1 MFISLCFINHLYLES
16 IGIILELLTP
26 IFIKVRTTMSLR
38 SYLFALIGSLIV
50 LLTITQLFLVYWIE
64 QNLDQEVNVQ
74 ARHISEQVLDLA
86 FKELDKDEEY
96 ETKIKVISENISA
109 DGIAVIT
116 EDDSGNRQVLFTKH
130 PQENIDNER
139 TTELVKDII
148 PMNGGKR
155 HIVKKEFRTIVE
167 RIYQKNKQMDENE
180 FIQTH
185 DVIVHPAQVI
195 NSRWIK
201 GLSPESKTKKLLNNI
216 QWVLILCCI
225 IALIA
230 AYWLSAQFNRP
241 LALLSAGF
249 KKLANGNYQYHVAE
263 QGIQEMRLTIQHFND
278 MVKRLDQL
286 TKAEQQHNEIKHL
299 AELGEVSRGLA
310 HSLRNPIHTIGLSIE
325 QLNDDA
331 LPPTYR
337 EKLIKTIQNK
347 IVHIDKNIKAL
358 LTLTTG
364 GLSRNDMVPVL
375 AVVQDIML
383 EYKSCHGR
391 PQKFEIDVSPE
402 LSIIGAESEIRSI
415 LHTLIINACE
425 SNNDGIKND
434 NDEDKTVIIK
444 AEKPDEQVIV
454 KVVDQGCGLA
464 KNIELSLF
472 QPHISS
478 KPEGAGMGLYIAKR
492 IITLHYNGAIALNNQ
507 YEESGKISGCAAY
520 AEFNTVSPSHQDIPA
535 QSKESS

>member
-1 MFISLCFINHLYLES
+1 
-16 IGIILELLTP
+16 
-26 IFIKVRTTMSLR
+26 MSLR
-38 SYLFALIGSLIV
+38 SYLFSLIGSLIV

-64 QNLDQEVNVQ
+64 KNLDKEVNVQ

-86 FKELDKDEEY
+86 FKEFDEDGEHN
-96 ETKIKVISENISA
+96 TQIKVISENINA
-109 DGIAVIT
+109 DGISVIT
-116 EDDSGNRQVLFTKH
+116 EDDLGNRQVIFTKH
-130 PQENIDNER
+130 PQKNVNKPIQQTEE
-139 TTELVKDII
+139 TKELVK
-148 PMNGGKR
+148 NSTSHSEGEL
-155 HIVKKEFRTIVE
+155 HIVKKGIQTIVE
-167 RIYQKNKQMDENE
+167 RIYQKDKQMAENE
-180 FIQTH
+180 FLLSH
-185 DVIVHPAQVI
+185 DLIVHPSQVVK
-195 NSRWIK
+195 RQWIK
-201 GLSPESKTKKLLNNI
+201 GLAPESKTKQLLNNI

-225 IALIA
+225 FALIA
-230 AYWLSAQFNRP
+230 AYWLSAQFNKP

-249 KKLANGNYQYHVAE
+249 KKLADGDYQHNVAE

-325 QLNDDA
+325 QLNDDE
-331 LPPTYR
+331 LTPTYR
-337 EKLIKTIQNK
+337 DKLIKTIQNK

-364 GLSRNDMVPVL
+364 GLNRNDKIPVL

-383 EYKSCHGR
+383 EYKSCHGK

-425 SNNDGIKND
+425 SNNDGVKND
-434 NDEDKTVIIK
+434 DDENKTVTIIT
-444 AEKPDEQVIV
+444 EDHDEQVII

-464 KNIELSLF
+464 KSIEQSLF

-492 IITLHYNGAIALNNQ
+492 IISLHYNGAIALNNQ
-507 YEESGKISGCAAY
+507 YHENGQISGCAAY
-520 AEFNTVSPSHQDIPA
+520 AEFNTVSPTQQDIPA
-535 QSKESS
+535 ESKELS

>member
-1 MFISLCFINHLYLES
+1 
-16 IGIILELLTP
+16 
-26 IFIKVRTTMSLR
+26 MSLR

-50 LLTITQLFLVYWIE
+50 LLTVTQLFLVYWIE
-64 QNLDQEVNVQ
+64 QNLNKEVNVQ
-74 ARHISEQVLDLA
+74 AQQISQQVLELA
-86 FKELDKDEEY
+86 FKELDKDIGHEAN
-96 ETKIKVISENISA
+96 IKFISENIDS
-109 DGIAVIT
+109 DGITVVT
-116 EDDSGNRQVLFTKH
+116 QDDSGGQQVIFKKRSQININEKLPKNVELAEIAK
-130 PQENIDNER
+130 ENSKVNKGER
-139 TTELVKDII
+139 HV
-148 PMNGGKR
+148 
-155 HIVKKEFRTIVE
+155 VKKEFKTIIE
-167 RIYQKNKQMDENE
+167 RIYQKNQNMEENE

-185 DVIVHPAQVI
+185 DVIIHPPQVI
-195 NSRWIK
+195 NSQWIR
-201 GLSPESKTKKLLNNI
+201 GLSPESKTKLLLNNI
-216 QWVLILCCI
+216 QWVLILCGI

-230 AYWLSAQFNRP
+230 AYWLSAQFNKP

-249 KKLANGNYQYHVAE
+249 KKLANGNYQHHVAE

-331 LPPTYR
+331 LTPNYR

-364 GLSRNDMVPVL
+364 GLNRNDNVPVL

-383 EYKSCHGR
+383 EYKSCHGK
-391 PQKFEIDVSPE
+391 PQTFEIDVSPE

-425 SNNDGIKND
+425 SNNDKIEDEND
-434 NDEDKTVIIK
+434 VNNTVIIQTQ
-444 AEKPDEQVIV
+444 ETDEHVTI
-454 KVVDQGCGLA
+454 KVVDQGCGLD
-464 KNIELSLF
+464 KNIEQSLF

-492 IITLHYNGAIALNNQ
+492 IISLHYNGSITLNNE
-507 YEESGKISGCAAY
+507 YLADGTISGCTAY
-520 AEFNTVSPSHQDIPA
+520 AAFNTARIAPQTIEDE
-535 QSKESS
+535 SKEIS

>member
-1 MFISLCFINHLYLES
+1 
-16 IGIILELLTP
+16 
-26 IFIKVRTTMSLR
+26 MSLR

-64 QNLDQEVNVQ
+64 QNLNKEVNVQ
-74 ARHISEQVLDLA
+74 ARQISEQVLELA
-86 FKELDKDEEY
+86 FKELDKDVGHR
-96 ETKIKVISENISA
+96 TNIKFISENITA
-109 DGIAVIT
+109 NGITVFSH
-116 EDDSGNRQVLFTKH
+116 DDSGNQQVIYKKS
-130 PQENIDNER
+130 PQKNINDNLPKNV
-139 TTELVKDII
+139 ELAEDSYINEVEL
-148 PMNGGKR
+148 
-155 HIVKKEFRTIVE
+155 HVVKKEFKTIVE
-167 RIYQKNKQMDENE
+167 RIYRKNKRMEENE
-180 FIQTH
+180 FISAH
-185 DVIVHPAQVI
+185 DVIVHPAQVFK
-195 NSRWIK
+195 SRWIE
-201 GLSPESKTKKLLNNI
+201 GLSPESKTKQLLNNI

-230 AYWLSAQFNRP
+230 AYWLSAQFNKP

-249 KKLANGNYQYHVAE
+249 KKLANGNYQHHVAE
-263 QGIQEMRLTIQHFND
+263 QGIQEMRLTIQHFNS

-286 TKAEQQHNEIKHL
+286 TRAEQQHNEIKHL

-325 QLNDDA
+325 QLNDDE
-331 LPPTYR
+331 LTPSYR

-364 GLSRNDMVPVL
+364 GLSRNDTVPVL

-383 EYKSCHGR
+383 EYKSCHGK
-391 PQKFEIDVSPE
+391 PQKFEIDVSPG

-425 SNNDGIKND
+425 SNNESIKN
-434 NDEDKTVIIK
+434 NNNANKTVIIK
-444 AEKPDEQVIV
+444 TEETAEHMLVT
-454 KVVDQGCGLA
+454 VVDQGCGLA
-464 KNIELSLF
+464 KNIEQSLF

-492 IITLHYNGAIALNNQ
+492 IISLHYNGAIALRNK
-507 YEESGKISGCAAY
+507 YLADGKISGCTAY
-520 AEFNTVSPSHQDIPA
+520 AEFNKVRQKILTESKDI
-535 QSKESS
+535 S

>member
-1 MFISLCFINHLYLES
+1 
-16 IGIILELLTP
+16 
-26 IFIKVRTTMSLR
+26 MSLR

-64 QNLDQEVNVQ
+64 QNLNKEVNVQ
-74 ARHISEQVLDLA
+74 ARHISEQVLELA
-86 FKELDKDEEY
+86 FKELDKDVGHR
-96 ETKIKVISENISA
+96 TNIKFISENISA
-109 DGIAVIT
+109 DGITIFTHDDFGNQQVIFKKSLQKNINDNLPKNV
-116 EDDSGNRQVLFTKH
+116 ELAEIAK
-130 PQENIDNER
+130 ENSYINEV
-139 TTELVKDII
+139 ELHV
-148 PMNGGKR
+148 
-155 HIVKKEFRTIVE
+155 VKKEFKTIVE
-167 RIYQKNKQMDENE
+167 RIYRKNKRMEENE
-180 FIQTH
+180 FITAH
-185 DVIVHPAQVI
+185 DVIVHPAQVF
-195 NSRWIK
+195 NSRLIK

-230 AYWLSAQFNRP
+230 AYWLSAQFNKP

-249 KKLANGNYQYHVAE
+249 KKLANGDYQHHVAE
-263 QGIQEMRLTIQHFND
+263 QGIQEMRLTIQHFNN

-286 TKAEQQHNEIKHL
+286 TKSAQQHNEIKHL

-325 QLNDDA
+325 QLNDDE
-331 LPPTYR
+331 LTPSYR
-337 EKLIKTIQNK
+337 DKLIKTIQNK

-364 GLSRNDMVPVL
+364 GLSRNDSVPVL

-383 EYKSCHGR
+383 EYKSCHGK
-391 PQKFEIDVSPE
+391 PQKFELEVSPD

-425 SNNDGIKND
+425 SNNEGIKND
-434 NDEDKTVIIK
+434 NNENKTVIIK
-444 AEKPDEQVIV
+444 TTESDEHVCV
-454 KVVDQGCGLA
+454 TVVDQGCGLA
-464 KNIELSLF
+464 KNIEESLF

-492 IITLHYNGAIALNNQ
+492 IISLHYHGSISLNNE
-507 YEESGKISGCAAY
+507 YLADGKISGCIAY
-520 AEFNTVSPSHQDIPA
+520 AEFNKVMPTRQIRLTE
-535 QSKESS
+535 SKEIS

>member
-1 MFISLCFINHLYLES
+1 
-16 IGIILELLTP
+16 
-26 IFIKVRTTMSLR
+26 MSLR

-50 LLTITQLFLVYWIE
+50 LLTVTQLFLVYWIE
-64 QNLDQEVNVQ
+64 QNLNKEVNVQ
-74 ARHISEQVLDLA
+74 AQQISQQVLELA
-86 FKELDKDEEY
+86 FKELDKDIAHK
-96 ETKIKVISENISA
+96 TNIKFISENINA
-109 DGIAVIT
+109 DGITVVT
-116 EDDSGNRQVLFTKH
+116 QDDSGTQQVIFKKNSQKNINESLPKNVELAEIAK
-130 PQENIDNER
+130 ENSYVNDGELHVVKNEFK
-139 TTELVKDII
+139 TII
-148 PMNGGKR
+148 
-155 HIVKKEFRTIVE
+155 E
-167 RIYQKNKQMDENE
+167 RIYKKNQNIEENE

-185 DVIVHPAQVI
+185 DVIIHPAQVI
-195 NSRWIK
+195 NSEWIK
-201 GLSPESKTKKLLNNI
+201 GLSPQSRTKLFLNNI
-216 QWVLILCCI
+216 QWVLILCGI

-230 AYWLSAQFNRP
+230 AYWLSAQFNKP

-249 KKLANGNYQYHVAE
+249 KKLANGNYKHHVAE

-325 QLNDDA
+325 QLNDDE
-331 LPPTYR
+331 LSPTYR

-364 GLSRNDMVPVL
+364 GLSRDDKVPVL

-383 EYKSCHGR
+383 EYKSCHGK
-391 PQKFEIDVSPE
+391 PQKFEIDVSPN

-415 LHTLIINACE
+415 LHTMIINACE
-425 SNNDGIKND
+425 SNNEETKIND
-434 NDEDKTVIIK
+434 DNNKTVTIK
-444 AEKPDEQVIV
+444 TEETSEHVFV
-454 KVVDQGCGLA
+454 KVIDQGCGLD
-464 KNIELSLF
+464 KNIEKSLF

-492 IITLHYNGAIALNNQ
+492 IISLHYNGSITLKND
-507 YEESGKISGCAAY
+507 YLKDGIISGCTAY
-520 AEFNTVSPSHQDIPA
+520 AKFNTVQSA
-535 QSKESS
+535 QKNIEAQNKEVS